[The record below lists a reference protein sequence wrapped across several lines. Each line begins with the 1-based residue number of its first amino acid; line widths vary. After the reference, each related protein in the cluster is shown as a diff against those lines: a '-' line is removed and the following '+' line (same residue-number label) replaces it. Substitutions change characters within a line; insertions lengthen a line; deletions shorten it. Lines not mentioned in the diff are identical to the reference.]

1 MTTEN
6 QPRTENPPR
15 DARHPTGLAH
25 NRSVLNRP
33 FDPPTVIAA
42 ADWSVSPRKRQ
53 LAMAVLASTAAETLP
68 DRAATG
74 PRYLITRLGPV
85 PAGAADPDRRP
96 GEPDHGLWRLLSEAA
111 APGQAMIGFDFPI
124 GLPRAYARAAGVAS
138 FRAFLAH
145 LGAPPWDEFGTI
157 ARTPAEIGLH
167 RPFYPATPGGTSRRQ
182 LHDGLGLTAAQI
194 RRRCDGRDAE
204 TLFWTLGGKQV
215 GKAALHG
222 WRLLAA
228 GLGTA
233 SAPGPGTARTPG
245 LALWPFDGPLTD
257 LLDGGG
263 RVVVAETYPREFYP
277 HLAPGGPGRRW
288 SKRRQA
294 DRLDRVPA
302 LLAWADSLGVRW
314 DDAVLGRVRT
324 GLSPHGHGE
333 DEFDAVV
340 GLLGMISVLR
350 GATPSGEPPDDP
362 AVATVEGW
370 ILGRAPG

>member
-1 MTTEN
+1 M
-6 QPRTENPPR
+6 
-15 DARHPTGLAH
+15 
-25 NRSVLNRP
+25 LNRP
-33 FDPPTVIAA
+33 IVPPAVIAH

-53 LAMAVLASTAAETLP
+53 LALAVLATSPPGPVTGAAP
-68 DRAATG
+68 DG
-74 PRYLITRLGPV
+74 PSYLITRLGPV
-85 PAGAADPDRRP
+85 PAGPADPDRGPAESDRGP
-96 GEPDHGLWRLLSEAA
+96 ADPDRELWRLLRAAA

-124 GLPRAYARAAGVAS
+124 GLPVAYAAAAGITS
-138 FRAFLAH
+138 FPEFLTS
-145 LGAPPWDEFGTI
+145 LGTPPWDEFGLV
-157 ARTPAEIGLH
+157 ARAPDQISPH
-167 RPFYPATPGGTSRRQ
+167 RPFYPATPGGTSREQ
-182 LHDGLGLTAAQI
+182 LHRGLGLTAAQI

-222 WRLLAA
+222 WRLIAA
-228 GLGTA
+228 EVRAG
-233 SAPGPGTARTPG
+233 G
-245 LALWPFDGPLTD
+245 LALWPFDGPLTG
-257 LLDGGG
+257 LLDGGPA
-263 RVVVAETYPREFYP
+263 VVAAEVYPREFYP
-277 HLAPGGPGRRW
+277 HLAPGGPGSRW

-333 DEFDAVV
+333 DEFDAAV

-362 AVATVEGW
+362 AVTAVEGW
-370 ILGRAPG
+370 ILGRAAG